1 MPAENQ
7 ENLEV
12 LRQGCLALF
21 SHTITKGGREIIM
34 ITTAVRAQATSVQI
48 GELTQAILH
57 ALKLRLIKVSG
68 ASISLFFAAASL
80 SASCSNW
87 VCAGIDILD

>member
-1 MPAENQ
+1 MQAENQ

-21 SHTITKGGREIIM
+21 SHIITNGGREIIM
-34 ITTAVRAQATSVQI
+34 ITTAVRAHATSVQI
-48 GELTQAILH
+48 GEFTQATLH

-68 ASISLFFAAASL
+68 ASISQFVAAASL

-87 VCAGIDILD
+87 VCAGIGTLD